1 MTLARHLGSILYAAR
16 GHAYRDS
23 RLLNV
28 TMFSPYLWTN
38 TVYIRFSLPQSRRPP
53 RSPTTQARSVT
64 RGG

>member
-53 RSPTTQARSVT
+53 Q
-64 RGG
+64 